1 MGIERPWTINRPEE
15 FAKDDDHTTMM
26 SLSVWRG
33 QSSLKA
39 SLYYY
44 RNDSLAWFHSLLS
57 EFIWHWEKF
66 HIILTLSAFITILY
80 SKSSNAKNEQNLVV
94 FNLISAIEGKVELM
108 VVEWC
113 NPFPGA
119 GEERGGRQGW
129 GSADGG
135 PPAQVTCHPTH
146 SRRPLHHPH
155 HHTQRGSAHLVTVT
169 TTTKWE
175 ETKKA
180 DPGWRTLPRAQRR
193 ARPSGCHPPSTTWGP
208 GRRRT
213 LSRRPQR
220 SATTLPRARQ
230 PCPSRVWPKATI
242 RRFG

>member
-119 GEERGGRQGW
+119 GEERGAGR
-129 GSADGG
+129 AE
-135 PPAQVTCHPTH
+135 AQLMVGRPHRLPVTQHTHVVLYITLTTTLRGLCSPRHSDNNYYSVCHH
-146 SRRPLHHPH
+146 LPH
-155 HHTQRGSAHLVTVT
+155 HLAHHHHHHLLYHHTVPTPPT
-169 TTTKWE
+169 
-175 ETKKA
+175 
-180 DPGWRTLPRAQRR
+180 PGPQCP
-193 ARPSGCHPPSTTWGP
+193 ARVDWLT
-208 GRRRT
+208 
-213 LSRRPQR
+213 
-220 SATTLPRARQ
+220 
-230 PCPSRVWPKATI
+230 
-242 RRFG
+242 

>member
-155 HHTQRGSAHLVTVT
+155 HLTQGALLTSSQWQHLLLSVSPPATPPCSPSPPSPAVSPHRPHTSHSWTPVPS
-169 TTTKWE
+169 
-175 ETKKA
+175 
-180 DPGWRTLPRAQRR
+180 PGWLTY
-193 ARPSGCHPPSTTWGP
+193 
-208 GRRRT
+208 
-213 LSRRPQR
+213 LS
-220 SATTLPRARQ
+220 AA
-230 PCPSRVWPKATI
+230 C
-242 RRFG
+242 